1 MATLITGNTYQVKDQ
16 LKSMGGRWDPIAKGW
31 KVPDEKADE
40 ARALV
45 GGAPGPKSSTGKR
58 RSRGTWTGCSCG
70 SVEEYSRPSDC
81 ASCEHDR

>member
-1 MATLITGNTYQVKDQ
+1 MVTITGNTYPVKDA
-16 LKSMGGRWDPIAKGW
+16 LKAMGAKWDPIAKGW

-45 GGAPGPKSSTGKR
+45 SGAAPAKSTGKR

-70 SVEEYSRPSDC
+70 SVEEYSRDSDC